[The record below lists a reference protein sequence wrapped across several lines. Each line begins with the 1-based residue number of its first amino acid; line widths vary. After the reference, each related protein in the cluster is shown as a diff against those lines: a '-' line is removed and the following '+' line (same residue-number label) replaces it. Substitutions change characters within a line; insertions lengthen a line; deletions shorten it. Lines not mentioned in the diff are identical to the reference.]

1 MHHALGFGTIWGLST
16 PALRVRTGTALSA
29 FVGSNAITACKALG
43 GLSTACDSV
52 PLETTGGSGTAD
64 AHWKETTFRSELMT
78 GFISGTVRPLS
89 TISIASMQD
98 LGYQVNMNV
107 ADAYVVGQLLRTPFS
122 SGTGIL
128 DVTAIPLGE
137 ELLRPIGYI
146 PASGTSSN
154 LRKP

>member
-1 MHHALGFGTIWGLST
+1 
-16 PALRVRTGTALSA
+16 
-29 FVGSNAITACKALG
+29 
-43 GLSTACDSV
+43 
-52 PLETTGGSGTAD
+52 
-64 AHWKETTFRSELMT
+64 
-78 GFISGTVRPLS
+78 
-89 TISIASMQD
+89 MQD